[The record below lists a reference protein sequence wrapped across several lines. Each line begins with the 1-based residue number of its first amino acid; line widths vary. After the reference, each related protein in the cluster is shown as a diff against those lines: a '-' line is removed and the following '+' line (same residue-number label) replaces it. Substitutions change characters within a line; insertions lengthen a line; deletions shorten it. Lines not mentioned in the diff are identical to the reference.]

1 MPTLVV
7 PTVAVGSLKSQEQPT
22 LDAGDGVRLRPW
34 VTADAPAVMQAYQD
48 QEIQRWHVRRADSV
62 GEAEAWI
69 TGWRDGWP
77 AETEASW
84 AVVDARADAL
94 LGRAACK
101 ALDFASGTAHVA
113 YWTVPAARGKGICPR
128 ALETMV
134 SWAFTAGF
142 HRLDLDH
149 AVGNAASCRV
159 AEKTGFAAE
168 GIRRSVWLQ
177 ADGRHDAHVHARFR
191 SMETGADR

>member
-1 MPTLVV
+1 MVTVPSLVV
-7 PTVAVGSLKSQEQPT
+7 PTVAVGSLKSQDQPT
-22 LDAGDGVRLRPW
+22 LDAGGGVRLRPW
-34 VTADAPAVMQAYQD
+34 APGDAPAVMAAYQD
-48 QEIQRWHVRRADSV
+48 PGIQRWHVRRADSV
-62 GEAEAWI
+62 GEAQEWI
-69 TGWRDGWP
+69 TIWRGGWA

-84 AVVDARADAL
+84 AVVDARTDAL

-101 ALDFASGTAHVA
+101 VLAFSDGTAHVA

-142 HRLDLDH
+142 YRLDLDH
-149 AVGNAASCRV
+149 AVGNTASCRV

-168 GIRRSVWLQ
+168 GVRRSGWLQ
-177 ADGRHDAHVHARFR
+177 ADGRHDVHVHARLR
-191 SMETGADR
+191 SS